1 MSLDDDIITRG
12 RFRENFCVSE
22 KPCLLPPPEVPQ
34 KAPQTRF
41 CSGDRLGATKKNCSP
56 LARPALTLLAAVRL
70 DSFANVFLVSRLR
83 LRSLHV
89 CQSQTGNRLVREETD
104 ASEDQSGSGAVTF
117 GGCQRWDDI
126 MTVGPRQEAAS
137 LLLVETPP

>member
-1 MSLDDDIITRG
+1 MFPISAT
-12 RFRENFCVSE
+12 
-22 KPCLLPPPEVPQ
+22 
-34 KAPQTRF
+34 
-41 CSGDRLGATKKNCSP
+41 GASTASYSQ
-56 LARPALTLLAAVRL
+56 AGVRL

-89 CQSQTGNRLVREETD
+89 CQSQTGNRFAREETD
-104 ASEDQSGSGAVTF
+104 ASEDHSGSGAVTF

-137 LLLVETPP
+137 LLSVETPP